1 MGKLSVIVITY
12 NEEKNIRECLESLT
26 WADETIIVDSNSNDK
41 TIELASF
48 YTGKIYRL
56 QNHTYAQ
63 KRNLGI
69 EKASGEWILW
79 VDADER
85 ISTELKE
92 EILAV
97 VNLPQQDYSPFLI
110 KRKSFFINK
119 FIKHCGWYP
128 DYSLRLFKK
137 SSRIMFDNARVHERP
152 IYKGKTAKLRSEII
166 HYTDLTIEHYI
177 NKLNSYTTS
186 SAEDLYEHGKK
197 AGIFD
202 IIFRPAFTFIKM
214 YFLKMGLF
222 DGYTGLVLC
231 TLSSAHVLIKYSK
244 LYFLNNKN

>member
-1 MGKLSVIVITY
+1 MSRLSVIIITY
-12 NEEKNIRECLESLT
+12 DEEKNIKECLESIK
-26 WADETIIVDSNSNDK
+26 WADEIIIVDSNSNDK
-41 TIELASF
+41 TIEQASA
-48 YTGKIYRL
+48 YTDKIYRTEK
-56 QNHTYAQ
+56 QSYAQ

-69 EKASGEWILW
+69 DKATCEWILW

-97 VNLPQQDYSPFLI
+97 INQPPQDNLPYLI

-137 SSRIMFDNARVHERP
+137 SSGIRFDNARVHERP

-186 SAEDLYEHGKK
+186 SAEDLYEKGKK
-197 AGIFD
+197 SGILD
-202 IIFRPAFTFIKM
+202 IIFRPAFTIIKM
-214 YFLKMGLF
+214 YFLKLGLL

-244 LYFLNNKN
+244 LYFLNIKS